1 MKVVIE
7 LPTWLGDTVMATE
20 ALTHIC
26 KAADEVVL
34 VGSAV
39 ATQAVQN
46 FPKVSEVFVDTK
58 KYRPLSTLALAKKI
72 GRADLALSFRSHI
85 FSKLLVR
92 LVGKRGFW
100 YDKRRFG
107 GHQVQMYHQFVESV
121 FGQTLPFGQVKLYY
135 PPTTYAKPTIGINPG
150 ATYGDAKRWYP
161 EYFAQV
167 IEELGPK
174 YEYIIFGG
182 PGEEAIA
189 KAIEERVSFPIKNLA
204 GKTTI
209 PQLISHIAGLHAFL
223 TNDSGPMHVAAAYD
237 VPTIALFGPTNATKT
252 SPFSQKARIVRI
264 DIECAPCMK
273 RTCPLKHHKCMKE
286 LTPQLVVQK
295 LKEII

>member
-1 MKVVIE
+1 MKVMVE

-20 ALTHIC
+20 ALEHIC
-26 KAADEVVL
+26 QKAEEVVL
-34 VGSAV
+34 VGSPV

-72 GRADLALSFRSHI
+72 GRADLAISFRSHI

-100 YDKRRFG
+100 YDKRLFS

-121 FGQTLPFGQVKLYY
+121 FGQTLPFGQIKLYY
-135 PPTTYAKPTIGINPG
+135 PPTTYTKPTIGINPG

-167 IEELGPK
+167 IEELGPS
-174 YEYIIFGG
+174 YDYIIFGG

-189 KAIEERVSFPIKNLA
+189 KAIEEKVSFGVNNLS

-237 VPTIALFGPTNATKT
+237 VPTIALFGPTDATKT
-252 SPFSQKARIVRI
+252 SPFSQKAQIVRI

-273 RTCPLKHHKCMKE
+273 RTCPLKHHNCMKE

>member
-1 MKVVIE
+1 MRVMVE

-26 KAADEVVL
+26 EAAEEVVL
-34 VGSAV
+34 VGSPV

-46 FPKVSEVFVDTK
+46 FPKVSEVFIDTK

-72 GRADLALSFRSHI
+72 GKADLALSFRSHI

-100 YDKRRFG
+100 YDKKRFG
-107 GHQVQMYHQFVESV
+107 GHQVQMYHQFVEAA
-121 FGQTLPFGQVKLYY
+121 FGKKFPFGSPKLYY
-135 PPTTYAKPTIGINPG
+135 PPIGYDKPTIGINPG

-167 IEELGPK
+167 IEGLGPK
-174 YEYIIFGG
+174 YDYIIFGG

-189 KAIEERVSFPIKNLA
+189 KTIAERVSFPIKNLA

-237 VPTIALFGPTNATKT
+237 VPTIALFGPTDATKT
-252 SPFSQKARIVRI
+252 SPFSQKAQIVRTQM
-264 DIECAPCMK
+264 ECAPCMK

-286 LTPQLVVQK
+286 LTPQLVLQK